1 MGMRERRDQNG
12 NLKGYHNMIFDNI
25 PDDYQMKKVI
35 DKVYDLSYIGIMKHL
50 RAIKAGEEFADD
62 KFYSS
67 EVLSHMA
74 LDYLNSAHFLYQGI
88 VGDRVQD
95 LVTYYFVPCAF
106 LCKHSIELKLKE
118 CLLSKGVH
126 ELKGHSVLEI
136 WNDLNEEQIPHGA
149 ELQQFLSEVEK
160 IDNNEIALRYGI
172 SKRLAPLQED
182 FKFNIDNLI
191 TNTMFL
197 FNIVDEYIICKYRY
211 NRNELK
217 Q

>member
-1 MGMRERRDQNG
+1 MRERRDVNG

-25 PDDYQMKKVI
+25 PDDYQIQKVI
-35 DKVYDLSYIGIMKHL
+35 LEDKLYDLSYLGVMKHL
-50 RAIKAGEEFADD
+50 RTTKAGEEFADD
-62 KFYSS
+62 NYYSS

-88 VGDRVQD
+88 VADRGQD
-95 LVTYYFVPCAF
+95 LVTYYLIPCAF

-126 ELKGHSVLEI
+126 ELKGHSVLKI
-136 WNDLNEEQIPHGA
+136 WNDLNENQIPHGTDL
-149 ELQQFLSEVEK
+149 ELFLSEVEK
-160 IDNNEIALRYGI
+160 IDNNEMALRYGI
-172 SKRLAPLQED
+172 SKGLAPLQEN

-197 FNIVDEYIICKYRY
+197 FNIVDEYIICKYRF
-211 NRNELK
+211 NRNE
-217 Q
+217 

>member
-25 PDDYQMKKVI
+25 SDDYQIQKVI
-35 DKVYDLSYIGIMKHL
+35 LEDKLYDLSYLGVMKHL
-50 RAIKAGEEFADD
+50 RTIKAGEEFADD
-62 KFYSS
+62 NFYSS

-74 LDYLNSAHFLYQGI
+74 LDYLNSARFLYQGI
-88 VGDRVQD
+88 IGDRGQD
-95 LVTYYFVPCAF
+95 LVTYYFIPCTF

-126 ELKGHSVLEI
+126 ELKGHSVLGI
-136 WNDLNEEQIPHGA
+136 WNDLNEKQIPHGA
-149 ELQQFLSEVEK
+149 ELQRFLSEVEK
-160 IDNNEIALRYGI
+160 IDNNEMALRYGI
-172 SKRLAPLQED
+172 SKGLSPLQED

-197 FNIVDEYIICKYRY
+197 FNVVDEYIICKYRY
-211 NRNELK
+211 NRNE
-217 Q
+217 